1 MYGTVRFE
9 LDSNNKVVGAKV
21 CNKFY
26 SKKISTASDYI
37 RKTSLDK
44 DGLTP
49 SDFTLRVR
57 DWLVM
62 FVFYKEFCDGNA
74 QCIYAGAKWIN
85 DETRVLWCLYET
97 DDQRYIYKQPV
108 TDLQWYRSMIDY
120 YKWNQ
125 N

>member
-9 LDSNNKVVGAKV
+9 IDRDNKVIDAKV
-21 CNKFY
+21 YDKFY
-26 SKKISTASDYI
+26 SKKLSTAADYI
-37 RKTSLDK
+37 RKTSFDK

-49 SDFTLRVR
+49 QEFKMGFR
-57 DWLVM
+57 DWFVT

-74 QCIYAGAKWIN
+74 QWIYAGSKWIN
-85 DETRVLWCLYET
+85 DDTRVLWCLYET
-97 DDQRYIYKQPV
+97 DDQRYIYEQPV

-120 YKWNQ
+120 YSWKQ